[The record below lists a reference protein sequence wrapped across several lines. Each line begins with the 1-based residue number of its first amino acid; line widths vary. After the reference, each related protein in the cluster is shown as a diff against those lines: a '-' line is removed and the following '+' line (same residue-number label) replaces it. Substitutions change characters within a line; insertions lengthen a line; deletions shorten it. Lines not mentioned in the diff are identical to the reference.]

1 MAELPKSYLGAQVI
15 ESGKPLQI
23 NEIQIPELQQGEVLI
38 RVEAA
43 PIDQLDLV
51 SAGAENYLNKQV
63 PFVLGA
69 EGSGIIVAKHESVQN
84 LEIGQKASFLTLS
97 KFGAYG
103 QYSVANISF
112 VLPLPEN
119 LSFEQGAS
127 AIGNPVTV
135 MLMLEEA
142 KEQKAKAV
150 INTAAASALGRQ
162 FVRYFQSNGI
172 EVINIIRRKEQ
183 ENTLKQDGA
192 KYILNSSDPNFL
204 KDLEQLITELKVTL
218 FFDAIGG
225 EITGKIFKLLPSGSI
240 TYIYGM
246 LSGTNF
252 EIDGKEILTRGKII
266 KNFSL
271 LSTKH
276 PFNPFSHQEALSRL
290 HELLQSQL
298 QTHYHKQ
305 YSLNQINEA
314 LEDQKQNGSIGK
326 VLIRPNK

>member
-1 MAELPKSYLGAQVI
+1 MAELPKSYLGAQII
-15 ESGKPLQI
+15 EPGKPI
-23 NEIQIPELQQGEVLI
+23 KVNEIQVPELHQGEVLI

-43 PIDQLDLV
+43 PIDQLDIV
-51 SAGAENYLNKQV
+51 SAGPENYLHKQY

-69 EGSGIIVAKHESVQN
+69 EGSGVIVAKHESVLN
-84 LEIGQKASFLTLS
+84 LEIGQKVSFLTLS
-97 KFGAYG
+97 QFGAYG
-103 QYSVANISF
+103 QYSVAHISL

-142 KEQKAKAV
+142 KELKAKAV
-150 INTAAASALGRQ
+150 INTAAASSLGRQ
-162 FVRYFQSNGI
+162 FLRYFQNNGI

-192 KYILNSSDPNFL
+192 KYILNSSDPNFS
-204 KDLEQLITELKVTL
+204 KDLEQLIAQLNVSL

-225 EITGKIFKLLPSGSI
+225 EITGKIFKLLPSGSA
-240 TYIYGM
+240 TFIYGM

-252 EIDGKEILTRGKII
+252 EVDAKEVLLRGKII

-271 LSTKH
+271 LTTKH
-276 PFNPFSHQEALSRL
+276 AFNPFSHKEALSKL
-290 HELLQSQL
+290 YELLETQL

-305 YSLNQINEA
+305 YTLDQINEA